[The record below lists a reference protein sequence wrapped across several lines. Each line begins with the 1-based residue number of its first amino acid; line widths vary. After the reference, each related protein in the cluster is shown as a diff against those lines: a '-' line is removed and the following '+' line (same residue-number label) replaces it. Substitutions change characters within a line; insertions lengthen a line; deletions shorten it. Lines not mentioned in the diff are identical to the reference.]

1 MKKILLSL
9 TVVSSLLLANE
20 TQNLS
25 QTIITKAMKSYQD
38 KNYKVA
44 LEEFKK
50 IKSFSDSAKV
60 DYYIGRRLWT
70 SFSSIWK
77 GSYKWAKQ

>member
-44 LEEFKK
+44 LEEFLK

-60 DYYIGRRLWT
+60 EAIMSLE
-70 SFSSIWK
+70 IMNK
-77 GSYKWAKQ
+77 L